1 VDEIHPIPVRIGRI
15 GAESIRATTPFSA
28 PQVHYIVMPMSQ
40 DAFVKLN
47 KKESQ
52 AILKE
57 VNPAVEGGKFN
68 PDTVTILAQD
78 LSFYP
83 EYRFLDVADFSTMP
97 AFQRFVVV
105 GCDKCTV
112 LNGTNEPIYELNKK
126 IPVKLNKDN
135 VIEYVRFFFNQVRG
149 RSGRFTIIESIDD
162 IAWREEPA
170 PAVRKAIGQL
180 LEPLELLGADAKGFR
195 VEARMLSK
203 SALYRVRINIGSDGQ
218 IGMPEDMELLIE
230 DMPVFDDTLGQ

>member
-1 VDEIHPIPVRIGRI
+1 M
-15 GAESIRATTPFSA
+15 T
-28 PQVHYIVMPMSQ
+28 Q

-105 GCDKCTV
+105 GRDRCTV

-135 VIEYVRFFFNQVRG
+135 VIEYVRFFFSQVKG

-180 LEPLELLGADAKGFR
+180 LEPLELLNADGKGFR

-203 SALYRVRINIGSDGQ
+203 SSLYRVTMTVGNDGQ